1 MYIIELIPFADG
13 SRSPLQPWDLPTLP
27 EGYAWCPDAF
37 YDVFYSTD
45 PAGFVEIEVTGDTVT
60 AMTVNQAALD
70 AYIAA
75 HPPMEDETVSYDAV
89 LLDHDYRLLCLET
102 GLTV

>member
-1 MYIIELIPFADG
+1 MYIIERNANEYG
-13 SRSPLQPWDLPTLP
+13 GRSPLQTWDWDLP

-37 YDVFYSTD
+37 YDVFYSTN
-45 PAGFVEIEVTGDTVT
+45 PAGFVHITVEGDTVT

-75 HPPMEDETVSYDAV
+75 NPPQPEDEPEPTADELINAMLGVFNV
-89 LLDHDYRLLCLET
+89 
-102 GLTV
+102 

>member
-1 MYIIELIPFADG
+1 MYIIELVPFADG
-13 SRSPLQPWDLPTLP
+13 SRSPLQTWEFPILPD
-27 EGYAWCPDAF
+27 GYAWCPDAF

-75 HPPMEDETVSYDAV
+75 HPVQPETEPEPTAEELIDAMLGVSRY
-89 LLDHDYRLLCLET
+89 E
-102 GLTV
+102 

>member
-1 MYIIELIPFADG
+1 MYIIMLKPFENG
-13 SRSPLQPWDLPTLP
+13 GRPPMQTWDLPTLP

-37 YDVFYSTD
+37 YGVFYSTS
-45 PAGFVEIEVTGDTVT
+45 PAGFVHITVEGDTVT

-75 HPPMEDETVSYDAV
+75 NPPQPEEEPDPTADEILDA
-89 LLDHDYRLLCLET
+89 LLGVTANE
-102 GLTV
+102 

>member
-1 MYIIELIPFADG
+1 MYIIRLETFADG
-13 SRSPLQPWDLPTLP
+13 GRSPLQTWDLPTLP

-45 PAGFVEIEVTGDTVT
+45 PAGFVNITVTGDTVT
-60 AMTVNQAALD
+60 EMTVNQAALD

-75 HPPMEDETVSYDAV
+75 NPPQPEEEPDPTADEILDALLGVTVN
-89 LLDHDYRLLCLET
+89 E
-102 GLTV
+102 

>member
-1 MYIIELIPFADG
+1 MYIIERKPYADG
-13 SRSPLQPWDLPTLP
+13 SRSPLQTWEFPILPD
-27 EGYAWCPDAF
+27 GYAWCPDAF

-45 PAGFVEIEVTGDTVT
+45 PAGFVEITVENNTVT

-75 HPPMEDETVSYDAV
+75 HPPMEDENDPTAEEILDA
-89 LLDHDYRLLCLET
+89 LLGVTANE
-102 GLTV
+102 